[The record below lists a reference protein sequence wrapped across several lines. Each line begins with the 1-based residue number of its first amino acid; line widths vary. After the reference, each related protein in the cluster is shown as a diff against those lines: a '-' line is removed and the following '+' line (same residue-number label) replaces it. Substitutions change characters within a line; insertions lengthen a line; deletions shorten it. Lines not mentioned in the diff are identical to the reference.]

1 MDELYTVKEVA
12 GKLKVNVHKVYDLI
26 YAGLLPA
33 LKLGSIKI
41 RKESLDEFLM
51 KYDGKDLT
59 DINNICDLQ
68 IDTINYEMKNIKK

>member
-26 YAGLLPA
+26 NAGLLPA
-33 LKLGSIKI
+33 LKLGSIKV
-41 RKESLDEFLM
+41 RKESLNEFLM

-68 IDTINYEMKNIKK
+68 IDIIDSEMKKEKE

>member
-12 GKLKVNVHKVYDLI
+12 KIMKVNVHRVYDLI
-26 YAGLLPA
+26 RAGLLPA

-41 RKESLDEFLM
+41 RKESLDEFLR

-59 DINNICDLQ
+59 DLNNICS
-68 IDTINYEMKNIKK
+68 IKSE

>member
-26 YAGLLPA
+26 HAGLLPA
-33 LKLGSIKI
+33 LKLGNIKV
-41 RKESLDEFLM
+41 RKESLDEFLL

-59 DINNICDLQ
+59 DINNICDLR
-68 IDTINYEMKNIKK
+68 IDIIDSEMKKIKD

>member
-12 GKLKVNVHKVYDLI
+12 KIMKVNVHRVYDLI
-26 YAGLLPA
+26 RAGLLPA

-41 RKESLDEFLM
+41 RKESLEEFLR

-59 DINNICDLQ
+59 DLNNICSIMED
-68 IDTINYEMKNIKK
+68 DK